1 MRVQDNVLL
10 QTAATWDGPCPSAFP
25 RLRKN
30 NFNVASIVSPKAVS
44 IACAAFRR
52 PVLVNRWSWKHAG
65 HATGADQVE
74 RRS

>member
-10 QTAATWDGPCPSAFP
+10 QTAAAWDVECPSAFP

-30 NFNVASIVSPKAVS
+30 NSNVANIVGSITV
-44 IACAAFRR
+44 ACAASRR
-52 PVLVNRWSWKHAG
+52 PVLVSRWGWRQPG
-65 HATGADQVE
+65 HATVSNQAE

>member
-10 QTAATWDGPCPSAFP
+10 QTAAAWDVECPSALP

-30 NFNVASIVSPKAVS
+30 NSNVANIAGAIAV
-44 IACAAFRR
+44 ACAASRR
-52 PVLVNRWSWKHAG
+52 LVLGSRWGWRQPR
-65 HATGADQVE
+65 HATVSYQAE